1 MANKVNIVLQG
12 KGGVGKSFIA
22 SVMAQYYYSKN
33 KKPLCIDTDPVNA
46 TFHGFKAL
54 NVKHL
59 DLMEDDDINPHKFDD
74 LIDLISKSKSDV
86 IIDNGAST
94 FVPMSHYLISS
105 RIPSLLKKSGLELVI
120 HTVITGGQALN
131 DTLNG
136 FQKMIK
142 QFPEDVSFVVWL
154 NPFWGKIEL
163 EGKEFESMKF
173 YLDNKERVS
182 AIIKIPKYKPET
194 FGRDLAD
201 ALQAKLTFDDAIKK
215 PESTIMSRQRISI
228 IRSDLFEQLE
238 IASPVLA

>member
-22 SVMAQYYYSKN
+22 SVMAQYYYSK
-33 KKPLCIDTDPVNA
+33 KKTPLCIDTDPVNA

-59 DLMEDDDINPHKFDD
+59 DLMEDDEINPHKFDE

-173 YLDNKERVS
+173 YLDNKDRVS

-238 IASPVLA
+238 IASPVLT